1 MITILSVIQIACCV
15 LALVLLRRQ
24 SLSRTPVGH
33 GGACNV
39 AERQDALFAKRAKIL
54 QVLADITSGDYG
66 AGLKVGDLMSSHLS
80 TVSQAEPADVVRR
93 HMAKMGLRHLL
104 VVDRSEHLM
113 GVISDRD
120 LNKPGKTAVDL
131 MTPNPMTVGPETPL
145 SPAITTLITK
155 HISSLPV
162 VQSGKLIGV
171 LTRSDLMLSLQC
183 ILQALQKASAAG
195 AAPASKADKA
205 KHAVPA

>member
-1 MITILSVIQIACCV
+1 
-15 LALVLLRRQ
+15 
-24 SLSRTPVGH
+24 
-33 GGACNV
+33 
-39 AERQDALFAKRAKIL
+39 
-54 QVLADITSGDYG
+54 
-66 AGLKVGDLMSSHLS
+66 
-80 TVSQAEPADVVRR
+80 
-93 HMAKMGLRHLL
+93 
-104 VVDRSEHLM
+104 
-113 GVISDRD
+113 
-120 LNKPGKTAVDL
+120 